1 MPGYDRF
8 WLDHGT
14 MANAERQSRQRRDR
28 QIHSRRRPRS
38 IWGAFLQTCGA
49 RRFDGVEPGS
59 RARGKH
65 ATGRSRPKMRG
76 VS

>member
-28 QIHSRRRPRS
+28 QIHSRRSPEVNF
-38 IWGAFLQTCGA
+38 G
-49 RRFDGVEPGS
+49 RFPADLWSTPI
-59 RARGKH
+59 
-65 ATGRSRPKMRG
+65 
-76 VS
+76 